1 MKTYM
6 HPPKSAIRIQF
17 MYKVKNIIY
26 ALLFQLLL
34 KMPSYKVAVMTMSK
48 GEEMTFVIILGSY
61 FSSC

>member
-1 MKTYM
+1 M